1 MPELREDS
9 MNFPDKVITD
19 KRLRDGLKLFISLAV
34 CIGAGLIGSLFTR
47 GSIPAWYSLLQK
59 PPFAPPSWLFAPI
72 WFLLYILMG
81 ISAFLIWRRGFRQF
95 QVRESIIIFTV
106 QLFLNA
112 FWSYAFFGLKS
123 TLVGLLVIVPLWT
136 AILLTILNFY
146 KISKTASF
154 LLIPYILWVSYAT
167 VLNFAFYLLNPLT

>member
-1 MPELREDS
+1 
-9 MNFPDKVITD
+9 MNCLDKGITD
-19 KRLRDGLKLFISLAV
+19 KRLSDGLKLLISLTV

-47 GSIPAWYSLLQK
+47 GSIPTWYSLLQK
-59 PPFAPPSWLFAPI
+59 PSFTPPSWLFAPV

-81 ISAFLIWRRGFRQF
+81 ISAFLIWRKGFRQF

-112 FWSYAFFGLKS
+112 LWSYAFFGLKS
-123 TLVGLLVIVPLWT
+123 PLIGLLVIVPLWT
-136 AILLTILNFY
+136 AILLTMLNFY
-146 KISKTASF
+146 KVSKTASL

-167 VLNFAFYLLNPLT
+167 VLNFWFYLLNP